1 LKGVFAAIGRDRSKR
16 TWRRRRIVELAA
28 EKPVADASAGFDPQ
42 DWQINLHHPTG
53 SFDSTKVRKVT
64 FVRSDVLIP
73 SQRPAAP
80 TAH

>member
-1 LKGVFAAIGRDRSKR
+1 LPRSDEIVPNVLGAAGALWSSRPKSR
-16 TWRRRRIVELAA
+16 LLML
-28 EKPVADASAGFDPQ
+28 SAGFDPQ

-64 FVRSDVLIP
+64 FVRSDVLIA